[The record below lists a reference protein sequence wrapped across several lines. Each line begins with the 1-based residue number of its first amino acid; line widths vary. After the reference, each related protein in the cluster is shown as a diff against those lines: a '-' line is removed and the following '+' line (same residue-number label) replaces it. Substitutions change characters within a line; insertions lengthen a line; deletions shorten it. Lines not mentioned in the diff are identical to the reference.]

1 MTNHALLSLACHGYA
16 LAALA
21 YLTVLIRP
29 LPALAWAA
37 RALVGGG
44 LVLHGIS
51 LVRSWVLAGA
61 LFAGRAEA
69 LSVVAFAT
77 LMIFLALEVGY
88 RRPVIGA
95 FVTPLAVGVVL
106 PGVFYGPQTLGS
118 ALHGPLLSVHV
129 GLAAAGLAAFAVAT
143 GVAGM
148 YLVMEREAKRKRFG
162 LLFDRLPSL
171 QFLDD
176 LHRKLALWGF
186 FGLSLTLISGAF
198 FARDTATSY
207 WSLKA
212 VITVGVWLVFGAVLQ
227 ARTFGGWRGRKLALL
242 TMAGFCVLLVSF
254 IGSYAAPGGGAS

>member
-29 LPALAWAA
+29 LPALAWVG
-37 RALVGGG
+37 RGLVAGG
-44 LVLHGIS
+44 LVLHGMA
-51 LVRSWVLAGA
+51 LVRTWIMTGALLAG
-61 LFAGRAEA
+61 RVEA
-69 LSVVAFAT
+69 LSMVGFVT
-77 LMIFLALEVGY
+77 LALFLALEVGY
-88 RRPVIGA
+88 RRPVMGA
-95 FVTPLAVGVVL
+95 FVTPLAVGVLL
-106 PGVFYGPQTLGS
+106 PGIFYGPQSVGS
-118 ALHGPLLSVHV
+118 ALHGPLLAVHV
-129 GLAAAGLAAFAVAT
+129 GLAVAGLAAFAVAT

-186 FGLSLTLISGAF
+186 LGLSLTLISGAF
-198 FARDTATSY
+198 FARTSETSY

-212 VITVGVWLVFGAVLQ
+212 IVTVGVWLIFGLVLQ
-227 ARTFGGWRGRKLALL
+227 ARVFGGWRGRKLALL
-242 TMAGFCVLLVSF
+242 TMGGFCVLLVSF
-254 IGSYAAPGGGAS
+254 VGSYSPVGGMP